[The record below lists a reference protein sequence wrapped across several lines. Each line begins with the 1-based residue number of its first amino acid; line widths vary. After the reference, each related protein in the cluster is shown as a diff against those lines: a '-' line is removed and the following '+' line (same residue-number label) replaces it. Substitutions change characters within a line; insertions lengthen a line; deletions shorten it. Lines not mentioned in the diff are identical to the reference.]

1 MLHDFLVSNRKDL
14 IQRCRAKVGLRS
26 SPLSASQLEHGVPLF
41 LDQLV
46 EALLHER
53 ANPARIDDQGRT
65 TPRRTPSSI
74 ESGRT
79 AALHGKELLADG
91 YTIDQVVHGYGDV
104 CQAITELALE
114 TSAPITVAEFHLFNH
129 LLDNAIA
136 EAVTSFGR
144 HRDASIST
152 ASALDLHEQ
161 MGTLADQQRD
171 LLATALTALDALKA
185 GNVGLLGATGTVLE
199 DSLVKLRVLID
210 KALPEIRLSSGMT
223 STPKC

>member
-26 SPLSASQLEHGVPLF
+26 SPPSASQLEHGVPLF

-46 EALLHER
+46 EALLQER
-53 ANPARIDDQGRT
+53 ANPAPKDDQGRT
-65 TPRRTPSSI
+65 TPRTTPSSI
-74 ESGRT
+74 ESGRS
-79 AALHGKELLADG
+79 AALHGEELLGDG

-114 TSAPITVAEFHLFNH
+114 TRAPITVAEFHLFNH

-136 EAVTSFGR
+136 EAVTSFGH
-144 HRDASIST
+144 HRDGSMST

-161 MGTLADQQRD
+161 MGTLADQQRQ
-171 LLATALTALDALKA
+171 LLDRALSALDALKT

-199 DSLVKLRVLID
+199 DSLVQLRVLID
-210 KALPEIRLSSGMT
+210 KSLPEIRLSTGMT
-223 STPKC
+223 SMLKR